1 MEVRRFEAGDADLA
15 LEIIRTLKITD
26 SELRRRL
33 SAAELRH
40 FLSRPENYLI
50 CATEDGGP
58 AGYLVAYLL
67 DRVDRAQPMMLLYE
81 IAVAEALHRKGI
93 GTAMIRLLKK
103 YCREQNVMKMWVHTN
118 RSNQAAMRL
127 YQTTGGI
134 ADPAGD
140 EITFLYTAEA

>member
-1 MEVRRFEAGDADLA
+1 MEVRRLEAGDADLA

-33 SAAELRH
+33 CAADLQR
-40 FLSRPENYLI
+40 FLTRPENYLI
-50 CATEDGGP
+50 CAAEDGSP

-67 DRVDRAQPMMLLYE
+67 DRVDRAQAMMLLYE
-81 IAVAEALHRKGI
+81 NDVAEAHHRKGI
-93 GTAMIRLLKK
+93 ASAMIRLLKK
-103 YCREQNVMKMWVHTN
+103 YCREQNVHTN

-140 EITFLYTAEA
+140 EITFVYTAKA